1 MYLWMYSH
9 YIRFASTM
17 EPPSEKVRQR
27 QRARFSEE
35 DLRTRGE
42 KAMQSV
48 EIRIKGQI
56 DRGWS
61 EWIGGLAISYTEQGD
76 TVLTGQVRE
85 QAALYGLLEKLS
97 NVGMQLLSFSFQETV
112 AATPK
117 EGRKM

>member
-9 YIRFASTM
+9 YIRFAFTM
-17 EPPSEKVRQR
+17 EPPGEKVRQR

-76 TVLTGQVRE
+76 TVLTGQVRD